1 MTSQLT
7 RPPLALVATLLL
19 VLGMTVACG
28 TDPTDTPGGPTP
40 VAVSSEVTALTLEN
54 LQTAFDSECNT
65 AAKYVAFAKK
75 ADKEGLAKAAGIFRA
90 AAKSEE
96 IHARNHAGVIRNM
109 GSEPRA
115 DVKTPEVGST
125 AANLWKAIQDES
137 YERDN
142 MYPNLIRQAR
152 DAGNDAAV
160 RSYTLARS
168 SETGHALLYSG
179 ALETLK
185 DRRAAAT
192 TYYVCPG
199 CGFTRTS
206 TTGMA
211 ACPACKTRMED
222 FIVVK

>member
-1 MTSQLT
+1 MTSQLS
-7 RPPLALVATLLL
+7 RPSFVWVATLLL
-19 VLGMTVACG
+19 VLGLTVACG

-40 VAVSSEVTALTLEN
+40 VAVSSEATALTLEN
-54 LQTAFDSECNT
+54 LQTAYDSECNT
-65 AAKYVAFAKK
+65 AAKYVAFAAK
-75 ADKEGLAKAAGIFRA
+75 ADREGLAKAASMFRA

-96 IHARNHAGVIRNM
+96 IHAKNHAGVIRNM
-109 GSEPRA
+109 GAEPRA
-115 DVKTPEVGST
+115 DVKTPEVGTT

-152 DAGNDAAV
+152 DADNAAAV
-160 RSYTLARS
+160 RSFTLARS

-185 DRRAAAT
+185 DRRSVAT
-192 TYYVCPG
+192 TFYVCPG

-206 TTGMA
+206 TTGMTT
-211 ACPACKTRMED
+211 CPACKTNMED

>member
-1 MTSQLT
+1 MNSELS
-7 RPPLALVATLLL
+7 RPPLAWVATLLL
-19 VLGMTVACG
+19 VLGLTVACG
-28 TDPTDTPGGPTP
+28 TNPVDLPGESTP
-40 VAVSSEVTALTLEN
+40 VAVSSEVTALTLQN

-65 AAKYVAFAKK
+65 AAKYVAFAAK
-75 ADKEGLAKAAGIFRA
+75 ADKEGLAKAASMFRA

-96 IHARNHAGVIRNM
+96 IHAKNHAGVIRNM
-109 GSEPRA
+109 GAEPTA
-115 DVKTPEVGST
+115 DVKAPEVGST

-152 DAGNDAAV
+152 DAGNAAAV
-160 RSYTLARS
+160 RSFTLARS

-185 DRRAAAT
+185 DRRSTAT
-192 TYYVCPG
+192 TFYVCPG

-206 TTGMA
+206 TTGMTV
-211 ACPACKTRMED
+211 CPACKTNMED